1 MWAPNLDDQ
10 FRVLKGGV
18 SPATIPGGTAGYSP
32 FVEPTT
38 GASTQLDSVD
48 VTKPGIAD
56 SWLRTVVVNWAG
68 SKDSGLTS
76 AQTAAVIEFATC
88 GALPTPAAKT
98 LVCEA
103 LKKLMAPET
112 INRLGISSIDVQA
125 VVAQVASMTLNA
137 DPLNAAADDF
147 RKKSM
152 AENGYTPTEVK
163 FRNRMGLIS
172 PKNSNVQTILQEMTR
187 EGTLK
192 KGMSES
198 DIATAVTTYVQTHFN
213 YISDGVTVEGK
224 SADHWNTINETM
236 AAKGGDCEDLSI
248 LTASLLM
255 GALSKSGVSDE
266 AIHRKVT
273 LAAGYLVDKTGAA
286 KGHATV
292 KFVLEDGKSLAL
304 DATSNKPPV
313 AFDSLGM
320 VLVLEG
326 NDTTFKQ
333 YKAIDE
339 FFETALGLNAFD
351 THGTIEKIND
361 KLTELKDM
369 LANPVEVPLASADGK
384 SFTYFDSVTGG
395 EKDITQHPNW
405 KNNSIDFGFYT
416 LSKTQISDFGGT
428 WHSDMYVTKIN
439 EATFY
444 DFMSQSRDL
453 INRAVMMFNVVNMV
467 LEFDEHQANEI
478 GVSGFEDYEK
488 SELLETMDSAAKYKN
503 RFVNAMNG
511 SLGKISSSIET
522 VVNEMF
528 LFISGAN
535 SSQQARI
542 NAELQEYGRGNIGV
556 GILSGIADEL
566 TGAFSF
572 VRATATLNLTSEMA
586 KINLANAEAYVR
598 YTMKFGAGI
607 SLWDTSALTPE
618 ASEMIGDSEQKKTDI
633 RLTLQRG
640 LNNLTSMDGKFDDI
654 RSPDLGASL
663 GVGQSD
669 SNDGTVALHNL
680 NFLGKSGNR
689 GQYVE
694 FGMNYILRLRDSMVD
709 YQNFLRSTYMITE
722 AEKSAKRQ
730 VAEQISSTSGLQDGA
745 KGTSSTTQTKGV
757 VVNAMSTELQRQT
770 SGLSQID
777 LMTRPFVDSSNE
789 FINARY
795 GYAMWFK
802 DLAGKL
808 QMGIEI
814 GVNIAASIFGATLG
828 ASLKLLMAPVY
839 LLALDP
845 VGSTLYG
852 EVVGDFVSNAVPDL
866 VNAASNLVLQGVYY
880 DLEVNENNTKNTN
893 LMVQEGSGYG
903 ASGNLNG
910 LNSSNNTATQ
920 NASSVNPYDTSTG
933 NYYIGKM
940 ESLLYDARH
949 RYDNATGETEL
960 NASVSKEKFILD
972 SKGEESMQT
981 TAFMANRG
989 DGMVVLKGA
998 AMASQ
1003 QTATSMDYMKVSIY
1017 LSVMKALQD
1026 AMEGVTATMFGRSK
1040 TSTVSSFDGQI
1051 DAIVGK
1057 ESSIVDAYRAE
1068 NQSRVQTINSQQSDS
1083 KRNFNAQVEL
1093 IRAGVRLGVQLT
1105 RAGVELF
1112 VMIPTPAVQYAP
1124 FAAYVGMEVA
1134 VTVATGIDEAAN
1146 LVTTAYGK
1154 YGYENIDYDKKD
1166 AYEGNAVNPQ
1176 FVNRLRDNAN
1186 PGKYGST
1193 PSVGDRYL
1201 RLDEKEAVQLKGI
1214 QDPNDILTESNS
1226 MAEMAG
1232 EFQQIDFKKL
1242 LDAYKEMT
1250 QINQVRTFMTMIDQ
1264 AMYNAKQNT
1273 LRAMFGGNATGNHQ
1287 ALSVMASA
1295 IDRYVGSVM
1304 GTFSGQTGVFQDFI
1318 TEASGRMTAINDR
1331 VTGELNGVISG
1342 TVTAGALALQLVGLG
1357 FFRSVGKGAKLPG
1370 TGGLSTENYLAK
1382 VRKIMRGSFISGMV
1396 SSIAKIALGVQMMN
1410 SVKANN
1416 PQITS
1421 QLLNYEE
1428 DPDNSPPGNSA
1439 DTVEEQKKN
1448 AKLRGSPADSSLN
1461 PDEKNPVNAGKKES
1475 AGQNFDI
1482 TEKGSV
1488 ESAGLKQKVNTSD
1501 KTRAERMVSRQ
1512 SRTIQ
1517 VLRDIS
1523 LALSDA
1529 KGDAAE
1535 DMGGGSSAKN
1545 AYRSM
1550 NSILN
1555 QQTNLEQQ
1563 SVGLIFQALE
1573 AQVAANNRG
1582 VDFVISGAS
1591 GVVSAGLTKAV
1602 GYVAKNLT
1610 SKTDKT
1616 EPDAE
1621 TKVKKTTDTD
1631 IDTAA
1636 PTAAPTAT
1644 ATPKPAAPAN
1654 NIQSVDSSSKAKT
1667 SNPNKKLFTPYQLQQ
1682 LDKVMKLIA
1691 PTLGLIITDALMQAL
1706 PGGRGSQMYSEDKAE
1721 FGLEK
1726 DDYFKDGG
1734 NIQQKGGE
1742 KSGATSGRAETK
1754 GSVGF
1759 MDTSQL
1765 ETAMFANALLSA
1777 GYDVR
1782 GAKFAN
1788 MGELYDSAGK
1798 GTAGAMRELF
1808 KDRLKKRLAKNAQE
1822 AENKT
1827 ADDLVKDHGEE
1838 ALIQMVLGVVN
1849 KAIGESGATSPPL
1862 SIAQTRLIQKLFVVT
1877 GTKEESVK
1885 AVVDQLRAGALT
1897 REKVAD
1903 GRSAGTGSVGQMGA
1917 QRAGL
1922 MGIIQLRDALEKMES
1937 AGAAADLTKDLK
1949 VLLGT
1954 ATGSTAGINSAATAL
1969 GLSNEGVSAALK
1981 NITVGSNYQPSER
1994 FRDAMFVAATATV
2007 AAPGAIRAALAA
2019 TGGAIRAA
2027 RAATGGAIRAAG
2039 AAIGGVFTKA
2049 VDAYTTA
2056 AAPVAAPVGAG
2067 PFAAGISEMASVASG
2082 VWAALGSVGTDL
2094 VKGLRDAV
2102 VARWD
2107 ALQIKAQ
2114 VSGSLSTAASA
2125 LRSGLD
2131 SAVTY
2136 VGGAV
2141 KNKLSASTA
2150 IMKDGKYTDYF
2161 MGLDVDQ
2168 RTKLLVSEFK
2178 KAGGVPALSQE
2189 LADLAANMAASADRK
2204 GFQAKSD
2211 ALLAKVG
2218 KSMEANLVSQPG
2230 GVGDDNR
2237 NKILAMSHLEQALI
2251 GMASYN
2257 LSLDVSARLAGTTLD
2272 QSGLSRADLK
2282 LAQAV
2287 LDANGLGN
2295 SPSVGERFLR
2305 GAVAVVSLNML
2316 EVDPK
2321 RAAAIGRVGTN
2332 AYEAIGRVGAN
2343 PVEAIGRVGTNAVA
2357 AYRDE
2362 SAPITRA
2369 AGWVLNLG
2377 KGLLGAG
2384 RAVLSAGAYVV
2395 EGLRWGS
2402 GPVSAATS
2410 AIGSAIGSARSGLDR
2425 LAGNFFGRGSEFK
2438 YKAASEVGTRALD
2451 KTKLDAFLI
2460 PNRDALMDTLK
2471 GVFERTGGNP
2481 ADKAKQVMDVLTGEA
2496 TRAAVGKLNDSVSRD
2511 KLDIK
2516 QQKRRVLFLASGNAG
2531 SEILKL
2537 LKDIE
2542 DVGLK
2547 ARQKSIES
2555 YSFELKENA
2564 LEVHDL
2570 VSGAGTQRDD
2580 AYAAEGR
2587 GFDRRTAAVAFAD
2600 IKDAAL
2606 GTSRFETRGTEF
2618 AKKFKEAKDNTQR
2631 LDKVLE
2637 GGIKQRW
2644 VGDDSATA
2652 GGWTQFGTQVF
2663 SLFVRNP
2670 QKVKGADSDYPDR
2683 FSSSKDVTKDRDAQ
2697 LTQMYDVE
2705 RGFRAELTHLIV
2717 THDDK
2722 RAGEMIKGAL
2732 GSGKEGRE
2740 LVSRVMQGL
2749 AVQDMAYG
2757 SAMFKRVMETTIAR
2771 YSGNHEVMSG
2781 LGEAVATAV
2790 EKAGVGPKPQAP
2802 GWRDEIVNSISA
2814 VLWGEAPATQHS
2826 GRSAGLTMENPGYP
2840 ERAYRSVHDVLFG
2853 DFARGVTAKQV
2864 GDSFAASLG
2873 DSDVSRA
2880 VMGRGWLGKNA
2891 PVADDGRQVVDS
2903 SNIKLVEER
2912 MANAVAG
2919 QLSEIKGF
2927 GTLASHM
2934 GDVDMKRM
2942 VGALDPDKKDKLI
2955 KFVEAGSEVT
2965 EFDKQRMILDK
2976 AVDEYS
2982 NGSKSPADT
2991 QKLNTELEKYA
3002 KSAVIEFSQ
3011 MISREMADGS
3021 SRERDKSRAWGLK
3034 VIEKAAARVEDV
3046 EKLMDDSTLSISKS
3060 IREVAQKVAA
3070 VPLPQGP
3077 MTEAARLA
3085 HVRKVAT
3092 DLNFSKTSKNDAR
3105 SLDDIDAQITRRRRD
3120 VNIVRNLSPASS
3132 TFTTNPMF
3140 QVIDTTSPETS
3151 IMESNFLSEIVSV
3164 IKRGDHNKPL
3174 AALSGET
3181 MLALSKLR
3189 ASDDKVE
3196 VEAFKGRLK
3205 SVAEA
3210 FDAQPAAG
3218 QSHDDWMSLKK
3229 EQYEDY
3235 SKNTKPGTY
3244 SDFSDLNRSPEAVA
3258 PTPPELKT
3266 RANGVLQKVLELSAT
3281 GDFGSIN
3288 QLLGNIGRTGGASG
3302 NLLIEMVGVELRR
3315 LGKNQQLE
3323 AYLKQSGAKSEE
3335 MIKTVSLDKKFQQDA
3350 KDKFGEALRGN
3361 TNPDTLDSAMTF
3373 DNLAGMKEDLD
3384 RSEALVSLANEL
3396 GGSPAKLGAV
3406 MSDPSAVG
3414 LLGKLLAQGAAMYLP
3429 GAKRLIDTLLKMED
3443 KSAYG
3448 LQELGEAVADAG
3460 LRIDYVRGD
3469 ATVSVRE
3476 EIEKLVTEV
3485 KDAQIKLE
3493 SKPEVKG
3500 PIAEK
3505 AEGFVTAIKI
3515 GYQGRPVAPLSEKA
3529 RVTQAKI
3536 MLLGGLAAVDKAK
3549 SDFQNFAR
3557 VDPTGA
3563 AILIKDLDTVTP
3575 NHANTLLTGFN
3586 TKNLSPSDAV
3596 GLATALAAAA
3606 EATGDKALTPE
3617 TSGAVNTAKKEVD
3630 AFIAANPD
3638 ISPNPKTR
3646 QITQNVMAGSD
3657 FKAQVSALATD
3668 LAGKLDD
3675 GGRMKAL
3682 AGKMI
3687 AGTISKEELGE
3698 FYDGIKGLEPE
3709 TQQPARELAHLVLA
3723 DTNRPLF
3730 LVTHTINAGRNGA
3743 STMLSSDTVRGE
3755 LKAALAD
3762 KPIPSEGDIL
3772 SEGGIPSGT
3781 RMECA
3786 ATLARGAIL
3795 GGVPIDDMAE
3805 TLANLVMG
3813 SANNP
3818 DSTVSSARSELL
3830 KSGSASAEAIR
3841 AHIQGKTDE
3850 ASVALRKEMNPAVE
3864 TFKAITTD
3872 LGKVAFMG
3880 DPVKANRLATESPGT
3895 YVSFLMSPAADGL
3908 VNGDQAGLRALF
3920 GEPAAELGQRI
3931 AAASP
3936 RTLVLAEAATGC
3948 IKLSMRAAIA
3958 TGNDADADVFI
3969 AGCKTAA
3976 TGIAADF
3983 TTPGATGLEGLQE
3996 MALQTLDSLKSAGQV
4011 VAQRN
4016 QGLGGELIKLANQIK
4031 TKLNPEGT
4039 NFSKLNEFCATVSAR
4054 DPQLGET
4061 LSKAVKAGTTELD
4074 ALIRLSAAIDT
4085 NGVSLPKKDDVLRIL
4100 CAGFAAGSI
4109 GLGGSR

>member
-76 AQTAAVIEFATC
+76 AQTAAVIEFATR

-112 INRLGISSIDVQA
+112 INRLGISSIDVQT
-125 VVAQVASMTLNA
+125 VLAQVASMTLNA
-137 DPLNAAADDF
+137 DPLNAAAEDF

-351 THGTIEKIND
+351 TDGTIEKIND
-361 KLTELKDM
+361 KLIKLKAL
-369 LANPVEVPLASADGK
+369 LANPLEVPLGSTDGK
-384 SFTYFDSVTGG
+384 SFTYFNSAGNNV
-395 EKDITQHPNW
+395 DITQHPNW
-405 KNNSIDFGFYT
+405 NGTSVNFGFYT
-416 LSKTQISDFGGT
+416 LSKKQISDFGGT
-428 WHSDMYVTKIN
+428 WHSDMFVTNIN
-439 EATFY
+439 EDQFY
-444 DFMSQSRDL
+444 TFMSQSRDL

-488 SELLETMDSAAKYKN
+488 SELLETMDSTAKYKN

-528 LFISGAN
+528 IFVGGTN
-535 SSQQARI
+535 SAQEARI
-542 NAELQEYGRGNIGV
+542 NAELQEYGRGNIAE
-556 GILSGIADEL
+556 GILSGIADEIS
-566 TGAFSF
+566 GAFSG
-572 VRATATLNLTSEMA
+572 VRATAALNLSAEMS

-607 SLWDTSALTPE
+607 SLWDKSALTLE
-618 ASEMIGDSEQKKTDI
+618 ASKMIRDSEQKKADI
-633 RLTLQRG
+633 DTTLQRG
-640 LNNLTSMDGKFDDI
+640 LGQLTSMEAKFDDL
-654 RSPDLGASL
+654 SGDFGASL
-663 GVGQSD
+663 GVGQFD
-669 SNDGTVALHNL
+669 SNSGEVAGNNL
-680 NFLGKSGNR
+680 NLLGKSGDQN
-689 GQYVE
+689 QYVE
-694 FGMNYILRLRDSMVD
+694 FGMNYILRLRDSMVA

-757 VVNAMSTELQRQT
+757 VVNAMSTELQRQS

-777 LMTRPFVDSSNE
+777 LMTRPFVDTANGY
-789 FINARY
+789 INARY
-795 GYAMWFK
+795 EVQRWKNSYADK
-802 DLAGKL
+802 AQAIADIAIQVTAG
-808 QMGIEI
+808 
-814 GVNIAASIFGATLG
+814 AAAPTAAGAATTLV
-828 ASLKLLMAPVY
+828 APVFA
-839 LLALDP
+839 LALDL
-845 VGSTLYG
+845 VGPGFYSSM
-852 EVVGDFVSNAVPDL
+852 VSDYVANAVPDL
-866 VNAASNLVLQGVYY
+866 ASSLLTLG
-880 DLEVNENNTKNTN
+880 LEEFKYSQENNVIKEKNTN
-893 LMVQEGSGYG
+893 LMVQEGARYGSG
-903 ASGNLNG
+903 ANTTG

-920 NASSVNPYDTSTG
+920 NASSVNSYDTSTG

-940 ESLLYDARH
+940 ESFLYDARTQ
-949 RYDNATGETEL
+949 YDGATGEKNLSAGGGGSFTL
-960 NASVSKEKFILD
+960 NDGKS
-972 SKGEESMQT
+972 GETNMQT
-981 TAFMANRG
+981 TRFIANRG
-989 DGMVVLKGA
+989 DGMVVLKGD
-998 AMASQ
+998 AMASHQ
-1003 QTATSMDYMKVSIY
+1003 IATSMDYMKVSIF

-1057 ESSIVDAYRAE
+1057 ESSIVDAYRYE
-1068 NQSRVQTINSQQSDS
+1068 NQSRVATINSQQA
-1083 KRNFNAQVEL
+1083 KENKLNNRYVQRMRAIGKAAGYGFRVLGELFFFIPFPHVYATVVFPAYIAAEAAVKTAVKIEEAVEL
-1093 IRAGVRLGVQLT
+1093 AR
-1105 RAGVELF
+1105 
-1112 VMIPTPAVQYAP
+1112 
-1124 FAAYVGMEVA
+1124 
-1134 VTVATGIDEAAN
+1134 
-1146 LVTTAYGK
+1146 TAKGK
-1154 YGYENIDYDKKD
+1154 FGFENIEYDKKD
-1166 AYEGNAVNPQ
+1166 FNETYADSAVNQQ

-1201 RLDEKEAVQLKGI
+1201 RLDEQEAVHLKGI
-1214 QDPNDILTESNS
+1214 QDPNTLLTRSNS
-1226 MAEMAG
+1226 LGGMG
-1232 EFQQIDFKKL
+1232 GDFRQIDFQKL
-1242 LDAYKEMT
+1242 LDAYKKMT

-1304 GTFSGQTGVFQDFI
+1304 GTFGGQTGVFQDFI
-1318 TEASGRMTAINDR
+1318 AEASGRMQAINDR
-1331 VTGELNGVISG
+1331 TTQRLSAVIEGAVQLATFALTMAFGFRGYTKLATDVGKAGMSEQSFLSKFRNMVNGSTI
-1342 TVTAGALALQLVGLG
+1342 AGAAS
-1357 FFRSVGKGAKLPG
+1357 SV
-1370 TGGLSTENYLAK
+1370 S
-1382 VRKIMRGSFISGMV
+1382 
-1396 SSIAKIALGVQMMN
+1396 KIALGVVMMK
-1410 SVKANN
+1410 SVIANN

-1421 QLLNYEE
+1421 QLMNYDDKNPANEPLPTDSEE
-1428 DPDNSPPGNSA
+1428 VKN
-1439 DTVEEQKKN
+1439 QKKN
-1448 AKLRGSPADSSLN
+1448 AKLRGTPTESSQNNNGSNGPVKNYGMSDSSI
-1461 PDEKNPVNAGKKES
+1461 D
-1475 AGQNFDI
+1475 
-1482 TEKGSV
+1482 T
-1488 ESAGLKQKVNTSD
+1488 AGLKQKVNTSD
-1501 KTRAERMVSRQ
+1501 KTRAERMVSKQ

-1573 AQVAANNRG
+1573 AQVVAHNRG
-1582 VDFVISGAS
+1582 VDFVVSGVS
-1591 GVVSAGLTKAV
+1591 GVVSAGLTAAV
-1602 GYVAKNLT
+1602 VKVAEKLSARKGDAN
-1610 SKTDKT
+1610 K
-1616 EPDAE
+1616 EPDAK
-1621 TKVKKTTDTD
+1621 TKVEKTTETETE
-1631 IDTAA
+1631 TAA
-1636 PTAAPTAT
+1636 PTAPAPAPAP
-1644 ATPKPAAPAN
+1644 ATPPPPPPPPAPAPAPPAN
-1654 NIQSVDSSSKAKT
+1654 NIASVDSSSQAKT
-1667 SNPNKKLFTPYQLQQ
+1667 SAPVRARLNSDQLAM
-1682 LDKVMKLIA
+1682 LGKVMEHLS
-1691 PTLGLIITDALMQAL
+1691 PTLGLMISDALIQAL
-1706 PGGRGSQMYSEDKAE
+1706 SGGGGSQMYSEDKAE
-1721 FGLEK
+1721 FGLKEG
-1726 DDYFKDGG
+1726 DYFKDGG
-1734 NIQQKGGE
+1734 NIQQEGRE
-1742 KSGATSGRAETK
+1742 TSGATGGKRAETK

-1782 GAKFAN
+1782 REQFQNLGQ
-1788 MGELYDSAGK
+1788 LYDGVGK
-1798 GTAGAMRELF
+1798 AYADKLKALF
-1808 KDRLKKRLAKNAQE
+1808 QAQLNKRLAGNPQE
-1822 AENKT
+1822 AENKA
-1827 ADDLVKDHGEE
+1827 ADDLVKDQGEVDLTKMVMDRIPE
-1838 ALIQMVLGVVN
+1838 KLGGSTSFPRPPFGGSTAQEKLISKLIYEKWIELNLPLVN
-1849 KAIGESGATSPPL
+1849 AAKKYNEENNDDITAGRMSNRKATPVTNEQ
-1862 SIAQTRLIQKLFVVT
+1862 IA
-1877 GTKEESVK
+1877 K
-1885 AVVDQLRAGALT
+1885 AVVDQLRAGALD
-1897 REKVAD
+1897 RAKAAD
-1903 GRSAGTGSVGQMGA
+1903 VRSAGTGSVGQMGA

-1922 MGIIQLRDALEKMES
+1922 MGIIPLRDALEKMES
-1937 AGAAADLTKDLK
+1937 AGADPGFRELTTDLK

-1954 ATGSTAGINSAATAL
+1954 ATGSTAGIKSAATAL
-1969 GLSNEGVSAALK
+1969 GADDKVVSAALK
-1981 NITVGSNYQPSER
+1981 NMAVGSSAQPELKPL
-1994 FRDAMFVAATATV
+1994 TAIWSGV
-2007 AAPGAIRAALAA
+2007 KSLGSAILAVPA
-2019 TGGAIRAA
+2019 GIRSAVTAIGEVFAK
-2027 RAATGGAIRAAG
+2027 AG
-2039 AAIGGVFTKA
+2039 AK
-2049 VDAYTTA
+2049 YA
-2056 AAPVAAPVGAG
+2056 AASAAEPVAAPEPV
-2067 PFAAGISEMASVASG
+2067 AAGISEMAGGALG
-2082 VWAALGSVGTDL
+2082 VWAALRSVGTDL
-2094 VKGLRDAV
+2094 GKGLWAAVRDGG
-2102 VARWD
+2102 R
-2107 ALQIKAQ
+2107 
-2114 VSGSLSTAASA
+2114 
-2125 LRSGLD
+2125 GLG
-2131 SAVTY
+2131 SAVMAGGRAVFSAGAY
-2136 VGGAV
+2136 VVGAV
-2141 KNKLSASTA
+2141 RNRASASTA

-2161 MGLDVDQ
+2161 MGLDETQ
-2168 RTKLLVSEFK
+2168 RKDLLESEFK
-2178 KAGGVPALSQE
+2178 KAAGETPLLPE
-2189 LADLAANMAASADRK
+2189 LITLAENMAASADRK

-2218 KSMEANLVSQPG
+2218 KSMEASINSVSQPG
-2230 GVGDDNR
+2230 RGGDDDR
-2237 NKILAMSHLEQALI
+2237 KKILAMSHLEQALI

-2257 LSLDVSARLAGTTLD
+2257 RSLDVSARLAGTTLD

-2282 LAQAV
+2282 LAQDV
-2287 LDANGLGN
+2287 LDDNGLGN
-2295 SPSVGERFLR
+2295 SPSQGERFLR

-2321 RAAAIGRVGTN
+2321 
-2332 AYEAIGRVGAN
+2332 GA
-2343 PVEAIGRVGTNAVA
+2343 
-2357 AYRDE
+2357 
-2362 SAPITRA
+2362 
-2369 AGWVLNLG
+2369 
-2377 KGLLGAG
+2377 
-2384 RAVLSAGAYVV
+2384 
-2395 EGLRWGS
+2395 GLRWGS

-2410 AIGSAIGSARSGLDR
+2410 AIGSARSGLYR

-2438 YKAASEVGTRALD
+2438 YEVASEVGTRALD
-2451 KTKLDAFLI
+2451 KTALAKVLDSTKSALEVALKDKLGD
-2460 PNRDALMDTLK
+2460 D
-2471 GVFERTGGNP
+2471 
-2481 ADKAKQVMDVLTGEA
+2481 AKQVMDVLTGEA
-2496 TRAAVGKLNDSVSRD
+2496 TRAAVDKLKDSVSLE

-2516 QQKRRVLFLASGNAG
+2516 QQKRRDPFLKSGSAG
-2531 SEILKL
+2531 SEILQL
-2537 LKDIE
+2537 LKEIE

-2547 ARQKSIES
+2547 SRQASIES
-2555 YSFELKENA
+2555 YSFALKENA
-2564 LEVHDL
+2564 LERRDL
-2570 VSGAGTQRDD
+2570 VGVGYRFLSSAGKEIGKQRDD

-2606 GTSRFETRGTEF
+2606 GTSRFEARGTSL
-2618 AKKFKEAKDNTQR
+2618 AKEFKEAKDKTKYLDTVLKDGIRQR
-2631 LDKVLE
+2631 T
-2637 GGIKQRW
+2637 
-2644 VGDDSATA
+2644 VGDDSDSA
-2652 GGWTQFGTQVF
+2652 GFLTRLGTQVF
-2663 SLFVRNP
+2663 SLFVSNP
-2670 QKVKGADSDYPDR
+2670 QEVKGADSKNPEG
-2683 FSSSKDVTKDRDAQ
+2683 FSSSQGVTKNRDAQ

-2840 ERAYRSVHDVLFG
+2840 ERAYRTVHDVLLG

-2880 VMGRGWLGKNA
+2880 VMGRGWKGKVIDTVLFFRE
-2891 PVADDGRQVVDS
+2891 PVADDGLQVVDS

-2919 QLSEIKGF
+2919 QLSKIKGF
-2927 GTLASHM
+2927 GTL
-2934 GDVDMKRM
+2934 
-2942 VGALDPDKKDKLI
+2942 I
-2955 KFVEAGSEVT
+2955 KFVE
-2965 EFDKQRMILDK
+2965 
-2976 AVDEYS
+2976 
-2982 NGSKSPADT
+2982 
-2991 QKLNTELEKYA
+2991 TELVN
-3002 KSAVIEFSQ
+3002 SAEFAVTEFSQ

-3034 VIEKAAARVEDV
+3034 VMEEAAQRVEAV
-3046 EKLMDDSTLSISKS
+3046 EKSMGFTVRSISQS
-3060 IREVAQKVAA
+3060 IREVAKKVAA
-3070 VPLPQGP
+3070 VPLPQVP
-3077 MTEAARLA
+3077 ITEETRLA
-3085 HVRKVAT
+3085 YVGQLETALGVTHT
-3092 DLNFSKTSKNDAR
+3092 GDADQR
-3105 SLDDIDAQITRRRRD
+3105 SLEAIAQQAVGVPSSAGD
-3120 VNIVRNLSPASS
+3120 SPAPA
-3132 TFTTNPMF
+3132 NPKK
-3140 QVIDTTSPETS
+3140 
-3151 IMESNFLSEIVSV
+3151 MESMFLSEIVSA
-3164 IKRGDHNKPL
+3164 INRGDHNKPL
-3174 AALSGET
+3174 DAASRET
-3181 MLALSKLR
+3181 RLALSKLN
-3189 ASDDKVE
+3189 ASDDRSKNPKADDGGVQD
-3196 VEAFKGRLK
+3196 VKNRLK
-3205 SVAEA
+3205 EIERA
-3210 FDAQPAAG
+3210 FDAEPAEG
-3218 QSHDDWMSLKK
+3218 QSRDDWMSLKK

-3244 SDFSDLNRSPEAVA
+3244 SDFSDLKRSPEAVA

-3288 QLLGNIGRTGGASG
+3288 QLLGNISRTGGVSG
-3302 NLLIEMVGVELRR
+3302 NLLIDMVGVELRR

-3350 KDKFGEALRGN
+3350 KARFGEALRGN

-3443 KSAYG
+3443 TSAYG
-3448 LQELGEAVADAG
+3448 LQELGEAVANAG

-3515 GYQGRPVAPLSEKA
+3515 GYQGRPLAPLSREE

-3536 MLLGGLAAVDKAK
+3536 MLLGGPAAVDKAK

-3563 AILIKDLDTVTP
+3563 AILIKDLYAVTP

-3606 EATGDKALTPE
+3606 EATGDSDSSMQGPVRDGNAKAIE
-3617 TSGAVNTAKKEVD
+3617 D
-3630 AFIAANPD
+3630 IFIAANPD

-3657 FKAQVSALATD
+3657 FKAEVKARATD
-3668 LAGKLDD
+3668 LLKEID
-3675 GGRMKAL
+3675 GGSAIGVL
-3682 AGKMI
+3682 ANKM
-3687 AGTISKEELGE
+3687 AKNETLSKDELQKFNENRESGVE
-3698 FYDGIKGLEPE
+3698 SKFH
-3709 TQQPARELAHLVLA
+3709 TAARELAHLVLA
-3723 DTNRPLF
+3723 ETNPPLF

-3743 STMLSSDTVRGE
+3743 STMLASKTVRE
-3755 LKAALAD
+3755 KLKTALAD
-3762 KPIPSEGDIL
+3762 SHIPL
-3772 SEGGIPSGT
+3772 GT

-3795 GGVPIDDMAE
+3795 GGAPIKDMAE
-3805 TLANLVMG
+3805 TLANLVKDLP
-3813 SANNP
+3813 S
-3818 DSTVSSARSELL
+3818 SSARRELL

-3841 AHIQGKTDE
+3841 AHIDGKTDE
-3850 ASVALRKEMNPAVE
+3850 ASVALQKEMKPAVE
-3864 TFKAITTD
+3864 TFKAIPTD
-3872 LGKVAFMG
+3872 PEKLDFM
-3880 DPVKANRLATESPGT
+3880 DVPVKANSLATESPET
-3895 YVSFLMSPAADGL
+3895 YVGFLLSKPPVTFSAGS
-3908 VNGDQAGLRALF
+3908 VSTDQAGLRDLLD
-3920 GEPAAELGQRI
+3920 GLPAELGQRI

-3936 RTLVLAEAATGC
+3936 RTLVLAEAASPGL
-3948 IKLSMRAAIA
+3948 IKASMDAAIA
-3958 TGNDADADVFI
+3958 TGTDADATTFI
-3969 AGCKTAA
+3969 AGFTVAAGRIKTE
-3976 TGIAADF
+3976 F
-3983 TTPGATGLEGLQE
+3983 MTPALNGLEGLQE
-3996 MALQTLDSLKSAGQV
+3996 MALQTLDSLNRAGQV
-4011 VAQRN
+4011 VARRTEYTGGVLIDLARKIETKQKN
-4016 QGLGGELIKLANQIK
+4016 NSPYTGELK
-4031 TKLNPEGT
+4031 
-4039 NFSKLNEFCATVSAR
+4039 EFCATVTTK
-4054 DPQLGET
+4054 DPTLGAH
-4061 LSKAVKAGTTELD
+4061 LSVAVDKGTTDLERLTN
-4074 ALIRLSAAIDT
+4074 LSAAIET
-4085 NGVSLPKKDDVLRIL
+4085 HVGSFPKKEAIL
-4100 CAGFAAGSI
+4100 GILSR
-4109 GLGGSR
+4109 GLMDGVAKGQTNP